1 MTLGHRVSPGS
12 PATPP
17 SQTPLALPTL
27 PRGLPGVSLAVRWGC
42 GFGGAKPQRC
52 RLRHVTSRARVPAQ
66 LVAAGADLGHRAE
79 VAPSRCLGRASL
91 PPPALASAE
100 GHGPQVG
107 AATPTPLPAQTAFQ
121 GSFLSRRRVPC
132 RCPRGGG
139 ACGARVRWG
148 EGPGSA
154 GAALGSPRLGVARP
168 RQSPRGPRHHEALS
182 ILHVRCPA
190 PRGLPPWKCPPRA
203 GTRLAPLRSPQWQ
216 GARHRGEELTSPRH
230 GPGADPE
237 HSHQP
242 AGHSEDRVICRLG
255 RGLRCRLNPLFT
267 WCGCH
272 CPPRA

>member
-1 MTLGHRVSPGS
+1 MGEQNLSGAVFVTSHHGLGCQRGS
-12 PATPP
+12 SLLVLTSATGQRSRPA
-17 SQTPLALPTL
+17 
-27 PRGLPGVSLAVRWGC
+27 GVS
-42 GFGGAKPQRC
+42 
-52 RLRHVTSRARVPAQ
+52 
-66 LVAAGADLGHRAE
+66 AA
-79 VAPSRCLGRASL
+79 PPP

-121 GSFLSRRRVPC
+121 GGFLSRRRVPC

-168 RQSPRGPRHHEALS
+168 RQSPRGPRHRVALS

-242 AGHSEDRVICRLG
+242 AGHSEDRVLRRLG